1 MERQEIFN
9 RIVDIIHHNYL
20 SAGEKLTEDTNLRDD
35 LNADSLDLSCV
46 GLDIETTFQVEIT
59 DAELEGMDTPTVG
72 SIVDLVQKKLEG
84 RP

>member
-1 MERQEIFN
+1 MERKKIFYS
-9 RIVDIIHHNYL
+9 IADIIYNNFITD
-20 SAGEKLTEDTNLRDD
+20 GEKLTEDTNLRDD

-59 DAELEGMDTPTVG
+59 DAELEGMDTPTIG
-72 SIVDLVQKKLEG
+72 SIVDLVQKKLED